1 MTTTLSEKRQISI
14 PKELCDQLQVYP
26 GTRIAWEVEG
36 NKLVGRPLPADIIA
50 ALTGIYKDGPDLV
63 SKLLADRRKDREMS
77 DRKLA
82 RDSEVLRTKRKLRRR
97 KS

>member
-14 PKELCDQLQVYP
+14 PKELCDQLQVQP
-26 GTRIAWEVEG
+26 GSRIAWEVEG

-50 ALTGIYKDGPDLV
+50 ALTGIYKDGADLV
-63 SKLLADRRKDREMS
+63 SKLLAERRKDREMS
-77 DRKLA
+77 ERKLA
-82 RDSEVLRTKRKLRRR
+82 RHGEVLPREKKLRRR

>member
-14 PKELCDQLQVYP
+14 PKDLCDQLRVQP

-50 ALTGIYKDGPDLV
+50 HLTGIYQDGPDLV
-63 SKLLADRRKDREMS
+63 AGLLANRRKDRLMS

-82 RDSEVLRTKRKLRRR
+82 RARKVADAKRKPQRR

>member
-14 PKELCDQLQVYP
+14 PKELCDQLQVQP

-36 NKLVGRPLPADIIA
+36 NKLVGRPLPKDIIA
-50 ALTGIYKDGPDLV
+50 ALTGIHRDGPDLV
-63 SKLLADRRKDREMS
+63 AKLLGDRRKDREMS

-82 RDSEVLRTKRKLRRR
+82 RHRGAVRAKRKSRTKR
-97 KS
+97 S

>member
-14 PKELCDQLQVYP
+14 PKQLCDQLQVEP

-36 NKLVGRPLPADIIA
+36 NKLVGRPLPADVIT

-63 SKLLADRRKDREMS
+63 SKLLANRRKDREMS

-82 RDSEVLRTKRKLRRR
+82 RDRGPLDAGRKLRRR

>member
-14 PKELCDQLQVYP
+14 PKEVCDQLQVQP
-26 GTRIAWEVEG
+26 GTRIAWEIEG

-63 SKLLADRRKDREMS
+63 SKLLADRRKDREMAEAS
-77 DRKLA
+77 WA
-82 RDSEVLRTKRKLRRR
+82 RQVTVAAFCMRRQ
-97 KS
+97 